1 VEIAESYGGKA
12 VSFEEFPRHLGEA
25 DIVIS
30 STAAPHFILTREKTA
45 ASLKI
50 RKGRPLFIVDIAVP
64 RDVEP
69 SVGNLDNVYL
79 YNIDDLKETV
89 SQNLDQR
96 ACEIAKV
103 EEIIEEEARSYLDY
117 LSERGAVPLIREMR
131 ESFESIGREELQRAL
146 SRNNLTQREQKLLE
160 TFSGSL
166 MQKLLHRPTV
176 KLKELASG
184 GADQR
189 TLDVVRDLFCS
200 LEKDGE
206 VRND

>member
-1 VEIAESYGGKA
+1 
-12 VSFEEFPRHLGEA
+12 
-25 DIVIS
+25 
-30 STAAPHFILTREKTA
+30 
-45 ASLKI
+45 
-50 RKGRPLFIVDIAVP
+50 
-64 RDVEP
+64 
-69 SVGNLDNVYL
+69 
-79 YNIDDLKETV
+79 
-89 SQNLDQR
+89 
-96 ACEIAKV
+96 
-103 EEIIEEEARSYLDY
+103 
-117 LSERGAVPLIREMR
+117 MR